1 MYHTVSDERLSHFRH
16 VYFHKNA
23 QKFED
28 DLIHIKRHYHLGD
41 WELLHDSTRRRRPL
55 RKPLAFITF
64 DDGMSECFNVVRPL
78 LLKHSIPCC
87 FFIRTAFVDN
97 LRMFYRHKASLCIER
112 VHTATQARQRELLR
126 TVSRDSW
133 PGLNSLE
140 SFTQWVKGL
149 TFRDEDQI
157 DQLCELLAVDVNRYL
172 SEHRPY
178 MTQEQI
184 RQLAA
189 DGFAIGGHGRK
200 HAPLGELDN
209 AEELESE
216 IVESCRF
223 AARLADRD
231 RVPFSFPFSASNV
244 DRPQLKSIIER
255 HPLIGEVF
263 DSKFRI
269 RNIHEDKVFI
279 WNRIR
284 GDSSEGMGQHKSNL
298 DYLIRHSYV
307 GAAKSQAYLR
317 IVRDV

>member
-1 MYHTVSDERLSHFRH
+1 MLGSDRTASVVRLAPELFRWFVYRDPIAFMYHTVSDERLSHFRH

-172 SEHRPY
+172 SEHRPLY
-178 MTQEQI
+178 DT
-184 RQLAA
+184 RA
-189 DGFAIGGHGRK
+189 DPPAGCRWICHRRTWSETR
-200 HAPLGELDN
+200 APG
-209 AEELESE
+209 
-216 IVESCRF
+216 
-223 AARLADRD
+223 
-231 RVPFSFPFSASNV
+231 
-244 DRPQLKSIIER
+244 
-255 HPLIGEVF
+255 
-263 DSKFRI
+263 
-269 RNIHEDKVFI
+269 
-279 WNRIR
+279 
-284 GDSSEGMGQHKSNL
+284 
-298 DYLIRHSYV
+298 
-307 GAAKSQAYLR
+307 
-317 IVRDV
+317 

>member
-1 MYHTVSDERLSHFRH
+1 MYHTVSDERLSHLRH

-23 QKFED
+23 QTFED

-55 RKPLAFITF
+55 RKPPAFITF

-87 FFIRTAFVDN
+87 FFITTAFVDN

-112 VHTATQARQRELLR
+112 VHTATLARQRELLR
-126 TVSRDSW
+126 TVSRDIG
-133 PGLNSLE
+133 PNLNSLE

-184 RQLAA
+184 CQMAA
-189 DGFAIGGHGRK
+189 DGFAIGGHSQK
-200 HAPLGELDN
+200 HMPLGELDGT
-209 AEELESE
+209 EQLESE

-244 DRPQLKSIIER
+244 NRSQLRSIVER
-255 HPLIGEVF
+255 HPFISEVF

-269 RNIHEDKVFI
+269 RNIQEDKVFI

-284 GDSSEGMGQHKSNL
+284 ADSSEGMGPHKSNL
-298 DYLIRHSYV
+298 GYLIRHSYI

-317 IVRDV
+317 IVGGV